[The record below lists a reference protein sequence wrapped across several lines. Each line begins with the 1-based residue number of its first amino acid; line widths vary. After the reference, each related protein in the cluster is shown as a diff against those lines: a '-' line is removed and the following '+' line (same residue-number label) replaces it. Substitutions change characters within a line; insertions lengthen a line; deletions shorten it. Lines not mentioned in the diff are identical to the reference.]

1 MPKYDGQ
8 RFSPAAPTGTV
19 SITNPDTGS
28 TLSGVS
34 VLLDTGADISV
45 LPRSAVDAL
54 GLPAAGSDYE
64 VMAYDNTVRECR
76 AVRAEVVFLRKRFKG
91 QFLVLDQEVGVLGR
105 DVLNYVLLILDGP
118 HLEWESR

>member
-1 MPKYDGQ
+1 MRITTYEAIIENGQVRLTEDAYIPDNTKVYVIVPTGEFTSRVRLASPRLAHAEQAAAFAKDVKRSPQMLKYDGQ

-45 LPRSAVDAL
+45 LSISAA
-54 GLPAAGSDYE
+54 
-64 VMAYDNTVRECR
+64 
-76 AVRAEVVFLRKRFKG
+76 
-91 QFLVLDQEVGVLGR
+91 
-105 DVLNYVLLILDGP
+105 
-118 HLEWESR
+118 